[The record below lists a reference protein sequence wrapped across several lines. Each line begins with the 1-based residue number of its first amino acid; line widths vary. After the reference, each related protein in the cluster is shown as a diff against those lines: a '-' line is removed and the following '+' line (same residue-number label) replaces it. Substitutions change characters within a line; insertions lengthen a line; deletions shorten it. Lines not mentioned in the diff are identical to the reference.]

1 MKQLIL
7 SLCLAVAPLSAFA
20 EEMFDVGLISGW
32 RMGDGNHVAGVEI
45 KLAPGWKT
53 YWRSPGDAGIP
64 PQIDFS
70 GSKNLKSANLEFP
83 VPVAFDINGMRS
95 IGYKKDVILPLVL
108 TPIDPAQPI
117 ALEAEVVL
125 GVCNQICVPVDV
137 RLSGLLQPSQT
148 KHARLAMA
156 LGDRPRLLSGGGASI
171 AKCEL
176 LGTKTGINLAATL
189 TMPASAGEEIGIVEI
204 FDRDIWI
211 GETAITRRGQALT
224 LTADMEHVSGKP
236 FALDR
241 SQLRFTVLGKDEAV
255 EVLGCE

>member
-1 MKQLIL
+1 MKRIIL
-7 SLCLAVAPLSAFA
+7 SLYLAMASLSAFA
-20 EEMFDVGLISGW
+20 EEMSEVGLISGW
-32 RMGDGNHVAGVEI
+32 RMADGNHVAGVEI

-70 GSKNLKSANLEFP
+70 GSKNLKSASLEFP

-108 TPIDPAQPI
+108 TPIDPGQPI
-117 ALEAEVVL
+117 TLEAEVVL

-148 KHARLAMA
+148 KDARLSAA
-156 LGDRPRLLSGGGASI
+156 LGNRPRLLSGGGGTK
-171 AKCEL
+171 AKCEIS
-176 LGTKTGINLAATL
+176 GTKSGISLAATL
-189 TMPASAGEEIGIVEI
+189 TMPAASGEEIGIVEI
-204 FDRDIWI
+204 FDRDIWV
-211 GETAITRRGQALT
+211 GETAVTRRGQALT
-224 LTADMEHVSGKP
+224 LTAEMEHISGKP

-241 SQLRFTVLGKDEAV
+241 SQLRFTVLGKGEAV
-255 EVLGCE
+255 EVRGCD